1 MTAVS
6 ILLLV
11 GLGTQDAPPPAEPAV
26 VEEPLEG
33 FWPTERMTEMTLKRW
48 ASDAADRHQLDETQ
62 HVALE
67 EMLLA
72 RWPKFMKENRR
83 RLQPLINRFI
93 ESRMDP
99 DPPEEEAVQ
108 NWAKQALPL
117 YNQARTLIGELNDEF
132 RKILRPEQLEK
143 FEGDVQRMSQFMD
156 RFGERLTRWEKGE
169 FEENE
174 FTGRDSRR
182 GRRERNREARREAA
196 ELAEREA
203 AEPTDQILAEL
214 NKWDRY
220 LEDFILRFQLDE
232 TQRVAARSIRKELG
246 ERALAHR
253 DRHMDE
259 IVALERSMRVPGGVT
274 EEEVAE
280 KLKALYGPIDQLFSE
295 FEQRLDRLPTE
306 AQRAGADAESSKTS
320 SPELAPSDRKKLQ
333 ELGYL
338 ESPSGTME

>member
-11 GLGTQDAPPPAEPAV
+11 GLWAQDAPLPADPAV

-33 FWPTERMTEMTLKRW
+33 FWPTERMTDMTLKRW
-48 ASDAADRHQLDETQ
+48 ASDAAERHQLDETQ
-62 HVALE
+62 HAALE

-72 RWPKFMKENRR
+72 RWPRFLKENRR
-83 RLQPLINRFI
+83 QLQPVINRFI

-99 DPPEEEAVQ
+99 DPPEEGAVQ

-117 YNQARTLIGELNDEF
+117 YNQGRTLIGELNDEF

-143 FEGDVQRMSQFMD
+143 FEGDVQRMSQFMG

-182 GRRERNREARREAA
+182 WRRGRNREARREAA
-196 ELAEREA
+196 EPA
-203 AEPTDQILAEL
+203 DQILAEL

-253 DRHMDE
+253 ERHMDE
-259 IVALERSMRVPGGVT
+259 ILALERRMKTPGAK

-280 KLKALYGPIDQLFSE
+280 GLKELYGPIDQLFGE

-306 AQRAGADAESSKTS
+306 AQRTTAAAESSTTS
-320 SPELAPSDRKKLQ
+320 SPELVPSDRKKMQ

-338 ESPSGTME
+338 ESPSDTSE